1 MKLRAY
7 TVIIEPDEP
16 RGFHAWVPALSGC
29 HSAGKTYAE
38 AKRNI
43 REAIDLYIE
52 SLEARGQSIPKERTR
67 VTEVEVE
74 VA

>member
-1 MKLRAY
+1 MKLRSY

-16 RGFHAWVPALSGC
+16 KGFHAWAPALPGC
-29 HSAGKTYAE
+29 HTAGRTNTETKQN
-38 AKRNI
+38 K

-67 VTEVEVE
+67 VTEVEVK

>member
-1 MKLRAY
+1 MKLRSY

-16 RGFHAWVPALSGC
+16 KGYHAWAPALPGC
-29 HSAGKTYAE
+29 HTAGRTYAE

-43 REAIDLYIE
+43 REAIDVYIE
-52 SLEARGQSIPKERTR
+52 SLEARGQAIPKERTR
-67 VTEVEVE
+67 ITKVELK

>member
-1 MKLRAY
+1 MKLRSY

-16 RGFHAWVPALSGC
+16 GGFHAWAPALPGC
-29 HSAGKTYAE
+29 HTDGKTYAE

-52 SLEARGQSIPKERTR
+52 SLEARGQPIPKERTR